1 MGEGEN
7 SKAILV
13 GSNGEMEESDGWQK
27 IPDFYTTAGDIQA
40 KPTPVS
46 GGLCFLV
53 IIIIIIYY
61 ENRARS
67 TQLKHTQIHKPT

>member
-27 IPDFYTTAGDIQA
+27 IPDFYTTDGDIQT
-40 KPTPVS
+40 KLTPVS

-53 IIIIIIYY
+53 FFLFFIQ
-61 ENRARS
+61 E
-67 TQLKHTQIHKPT
+67 PFEVFF